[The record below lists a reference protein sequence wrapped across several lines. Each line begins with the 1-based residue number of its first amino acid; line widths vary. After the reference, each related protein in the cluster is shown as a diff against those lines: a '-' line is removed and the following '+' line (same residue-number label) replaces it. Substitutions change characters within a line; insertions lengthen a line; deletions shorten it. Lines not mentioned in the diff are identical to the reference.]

1 MSKTQTKAGSLNK
14 QVTPEDAEAQAKRFL
29 MSKREAVAQMCLSS
43 LCQNPSATIDLPLV
57 EKAFTLAE
65 DFVKRAYGYHIEF
78 VQDTQPDA

>member
-1 MSKTQTKAGSLNK
+1 
-14 QVTPEDAEAQAKRFL
+14 
-29 MSKREAVAQMCLSS
+29 MCLSS
-43 LCQNPSATIDLPLV
+43 LCQNPSAAIDVPLV